1 MPGLQ
6 SRRDRY
12 LSGLALAGCA
22 GSLLPLPLLFAG
34 LWPMRLS
41 VPFLVPPSLLL
52 LLALAVYARSWGAPR
67 FWALYAAGFA
77 GGLIA
82 TIVYDAVRA
91 LGLFVRFPGFQ
102 VIHVFGMLIT
112 GQSEFTPVAAVLGWL
127 YHFLNGGVFGIVYA
141 LIAGRGSVWWGMG
154 WGLFLEAGM
163 LLTYP
168 KTFGIDMGW
177 GSVALTFSL
186 LGHLAYGATLAIAA
200 RRLLAGP
207 MEIHASR

>member
-1 MPGLQ
+1 MLAIA
-6 SRRDRY
+6 SRPDLH

-41 VPFLVPPSLLL
+41 VQFLVPPSLLL
-52 LLALAVYARSWGAPR
+52 LLALAVYARSWGAER

-77 GGLIA
+77 GGL
-82 TIVYDAVRA
+82 TGTMVYDAVRA
-91 LGLFVRFPGFQ
+91 GGLLVRFPGFQ

-112 GQSEFTPVAAVLGWL
+112 GQTEFTPVAAVCGWV

-141 LIAGRGSVWWGMG
+141 LIVGRGNVWWGIG
-154 WGLFLEAGM
+154 WGLFLEGGM

-186 LGHLAYGATLAIAA
+186 LGHLAYGATLAIAV
-200 RRLLAGP
+200 RRLLATR
-207 MEIHASR
+207 METDARR